1 MKATTTRRPR
11 HKVPDGIYPSTL
23 LNYQP
28 AMTNNG
34 LRYQFVFAL
43 DGWTTSDGEQITL
56 MRTTS
61 PSLKPQS
68 HRRVILEALMKN
80 KERHN
85 YDDLFSH
92 PEDKVLAM
100 NVEYDEED
108 CARVKPSA
116 LLVRNAHFMF
126 RTRRTRQAQNTQILR
141 RYSQVISNRRFIR
154 RVFPDV

>member
-1 MKATTTRRPR
+1 MKKATTKKPR

-61 PSLKPQS
+61 PSLAPQS

-80 KERHN
+80 RERHN
-85 YDDLFSH
+85 YDDLFNH
-92 PEDKVLAM
+92 PEDKILAM
-100 NVEYDEED
+100 SVEYEEED

-116 LLVRNAHFMF
+116 LVGTQCALHV
-126 RTRRTRQAQNTQILR
+126 QNQKNKAGTE
-141 RYSQVISNRRFIR
+141 YSNIEA
-154 RVFPDV
+154 VFPSYK

>member
-1 MKATTTRRPR
+1 MKTATTKRPR

-61 PSLKPQS
+61 PSLAPQS
-68 HRRVILEALMKN
+68 HRRVIVEALLRSTNLEGMKDLFGNPAADFESVQPDQLIGVPCTVHVENQKN
-80 KERHN
+80 K
-85 YDDLFSH
+85 LGT
-92 PEDKVLAM
+92 
-100 NVEYDEED
+100 EY
-108 CARVKPSA
+108 S
-116 LLVRNAHFMF
+116 NI
-126 RTRRTRQAQNTQILR
+126 QN
-141 RYSQVISNRRFIR
+141 
-154 RVFPDV
+154 VFPKYNN